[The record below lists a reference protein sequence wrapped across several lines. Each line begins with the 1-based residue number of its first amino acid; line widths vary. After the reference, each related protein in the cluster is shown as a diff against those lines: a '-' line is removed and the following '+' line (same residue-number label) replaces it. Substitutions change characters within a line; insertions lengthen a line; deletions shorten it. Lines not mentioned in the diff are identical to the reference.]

1 MRTQILVEAI
11 RSDLP
16 RRGRLLVAAALIAAP
31 LMAMTPTASFA
42 DTAMP
47 DYVQLVKQSSPWVV
61 NISTVSKPKAQQT
74 FDSGNM
80 PTFPPGPAG
89 DMFRHFFQ
97 QQMPQQQNQEPIRSL
112 GSGFIISS
120 DGYILTNAHVV
131 DDADKI
137 TVRLPDQQEYA
148 AKVVGKDK
156 RTDIALIKIDA
167 KNLPIAPIGDSDKIQ
182 VGEWVLAIGE
192 PFGLDHSATHGIVS
206 ALGRDLPDE
215 SYVPFIQTDAPVNPG
230 NSGGPLI
237 GANGKVIGINSQI
250 YTKSGGYM
258 GISFAIPINVAMN
271 VVDQIKA
278 TGHVTRGYLGVLIQ
292 PVTYD
297 LAKSF
302 GLDSTKGALVAKVE
316 PNTPAAKAGLQSGDI
331 ILKFNGKEIRHSG
344 ELPIMVG
351 MSPIGK
357 PATLA
362 LMRDGKQMDVNVTV
376 EKLDKKK
383 LDAEAGTSEAIEK
396 MGLKV
401 SALSS
406 DELQQL
412 NIKYGVK
419 VNAVKN
425 DSPFSSVI
433 APGDVL
439 LEVNRIPMKSTA
451 DLKKAL
457 DSAPKD
463 RPIAIRLL
471 RDGQPLFMAV
481 QLGTQ

>member
-1 MRTQILVEAI
+1 MRTSILAHSV
-11 RSDLP
+11 RSAMKNP
-16 RRGRLLVAAALIAAP
+16 SRLLAAALLAAP
-31 LMAMTPTASFA
+31 LTLLAPAPSFA
-42 DTAMP
+42 DTVMP

-61 NISTVSKPKAQQT
+61 NISTVSKPKRVAG
-74 FDSGNM
+74 SGFESGPQM
-80 PTFPPGPAG
+80 IFPPGPAG

-97 QQMPQQQNQEPIRSL
+97 QMPQQADREPIRSL
-112 GSGFIISS
+112 GSGFIISA

-131 DDADKI
+131 ADADKI

-156 RTDIALIKIDA
+156 RTDIALLKIDA
-167 KNLPIAPIGDSDKIQ
+167 KNLPVAPIGNSDQVQ

-192 PFGLDHSATHGIVS
+192 PFGLDHTATHGIVS
-206 ALGRDLPDE
+206 AIGRDLPDE

-237 GANGKVIGINSQI
+237 DANGKVIGINSQI

-292 PVTYD
+292 PVTD
-297 LAKSF
+297 ELAKSF
-302 GLDSTKGALVAKVE
+302 GLNNTRGALVAQVQ
-316 PNTPAAKAGLQSGDI
+316 PNTPAAKAGLKSGDI
-331 ILKFNGKEIRHSG
+331 ITKFNGKEIKRSG
-344 ELPIMVG
+344 ELPILVG
-351 MSPIGK
+351 MAPIDK
-357 PATLA
+357 PATLTV
-362 LMRDGKQMDVNVTV
+362 LRDGKEHEMTVTI
-376 EKLDKKK
+376 EKLDKQ
-383 LDAEAGTSEAIEK
+383 AIEASEGSQQAIEK

-401 SALSS
+401 TPLGS
-406 DELQQL
+406 DDLQQL
-412 NIKYGVK
+412 GIQYGVK
-419 VNAVKN
+419 VTGVKS
-425 DSPFSSVI
+425 DSPFASVLTS
-433 APGDVL
+433 GDVL
-439 LEVNRIPMKSTA
+439 LEVNRQPMKSVD

-471 RDGQPLFMAV
+471 RDGQPLFLAI
-481 QLGTQ
+481 QLGN

>member
-1 MRTQILVEAI
+1 MRTSILAHSVRAAVKAP
-11 RSDLP
+11 S
-16 RRGRLLVAAALIAAP
+16 RLLAAALLAAP
-31 LMAMTPTASFA
+31 LVMLAPAPSFA
-42 DTAMP
+42 DTVMP

-61 NISTVSKPKAQQT
+61 NISTISKPKQSAQ
-74 FDSGNM
+74 FDSGNA
-80 PTFPPGPAG
+80 PIFPPGPAG

-97 QQMPQQQNQEPIRSL
+97 QMPQQANREPIRSL
-112 GSGFIISS
+112 GSGFIISA

-131 DDADKI
+131 ADADKI

-148 AKVVGKDK
+148 AKVIGKDK
-156 RTDIALIKIDA
+156 RTDIALLKIDA
-167 KNLPIAPIGDSDKIQ
+167 KNLPVAPIGNSDQVQ

-206 ALGRDLPDE
+206 AIGRDLPDE

-237 GANGKVIGINSQI
+237 DANGKVIGINSQI

-271 VVDQIKA
+271 VVDQLKT

-292 PVTYD
+292 PVTD
-297 LAKSF
+297 ELAKSF
-302 GLDSTKGALVAKVE
+302 GLDNTRGALVSQVQ
-316 PNTPAAKAGLQSGDI
+316 PNTPAAKAGLKSGDI
-331 ILKFNGKEIRHSG
+331 ITKFNGKEVKRSG

-351 MSPIGK
+351 MAPIGK
-357 PATLA
+357 PATLTV
-362 LMRDGKQMDVNVTV
+362 LRDGKEHEMTVTI
-376 EKLDKKK
+376 EKLDKQ
-383 LDAEAGTSEAIEK
+383 AIEASEGSRAAIEK

-401 SALSS
+401 SPLSP
-406 DELQQL
+406 DDLQQL
-412 NIKYGVK
+412 GIKYGVK
-419 VNAVKN
+419 VDGVKS
-425 DSPFSSVI
+425 DSPFASVLT
-433 APGDVL
+433 AGDIL
-439 LEVNRIPMKSTA
+439 LEVNRQSMQTVD

-471 RDGQPLFMAV
+471 RDGQPLFLAI
-481 QLGTQ
+481 QLND

>member
-11 RSDLP
+11 RAGLP
-16 RRGRLLVAAALIAAP
+16 RRGRLLMAAALIATP
-31 LMAMTPTASFA
+31 LMAMTPAISFA
-42 DTAMP
+42 DTGVP

-61 NISTVSKPKAQQT
+61 NISSVSNPKAQEA
-74 FDSGNM
+74 FNNGEM

-97 QQMPQQQNQEPIRSL
+97 EQMPQMKREPIRSL
-112 GSGFIISS
+112 GSGFIISA

-131 DDADKI
+131 NGADKI
-137 TVRLPDQQEYA
+137 TVRLPDQQTYK
-148 AKVVGKDK
+148 AKVIGKDK
-156 RTDIALIKIDA
+156 RTDIALLKIDA
-167 KNLPIAPIGDSDKIQ
+167 KNLPVAPIGNSDNIQ

-192 PFGLDHSATHGIVS
+192 PFGLDHTATHGIVS

-237 GANGKVIGINSQI
+237 NANGKVIGINSQI
-250 YTKSGGYM
+250 YTKSGGFM

-271 VVDQIKA
+271 VVDQIKS

-297 LAKSF
+297 LAQSF
-302 GLDSTKGALVAKVE
+302 GLDTTKGALVAKVE
-316 PNTPAAKAGLQSGDI
+316 PNTPAAKAGLKSGDI
-331 ILKFNGKEIRHSG
+331 ILKFNGSEIKHSG

-357 PATLA
+357 PATLT
-362 LMRDGKQMDVNVTV
+362 LMRDGKQMELNVTI
-376 EKLDKKK
+376 EKLDKKA
-383 LDAEAGTSEAIEK
+383 LEAESGTSEAIEK
-396 MGLKV
+396 MGLQV
-401 SALSS
+401 TELSAE
-406 DELQQL
+406 ELQQL
-412 NIKYGVK
+412 NIKYGIKVK
-419 VNAVKN
+419 SVKN
-425 DSPFSSVI
+425 DSQFASVI
-433 APGDVL
+433 APGDIL
-439 LEVNRIPMKSTA
+439 LEVNRMPMKSAA

>member
-1 MRTQILVEAI
+1 MRTQILVQAI
-11 RSDLP
+11 RAALP
-16 RRGRLLVAAALIAAP
+16 RRGRLMVAAALIAAP
-31 LMAMTPTASFA
+31 LMAVTPASSFA
-42 DTAMP
+42 DAKVP

-61 NISTVSKPKAQQT
+61 NISSVSKPKTQEA
-74 FDSGNM
+74 FNYGAM
-80 PTFPPGPAG
+80 PMFPPGPAG
-89 DMFRHFFQ
+89 DMFRRFFEE
-97 QQMPQQQNQEPIRSL
+97 QMPQMKQEPIRSL

-131 DDADKI
+131 NGADKI
-137 TVRLPDQQEYA
+137 TVRLPDQQTYK
-148 AKVVGKDK
+148 AKVIGKDK
-156 RTDIALIKIDA
+156 RTDIALLKIDA
-167 KNLPIAPIGDSDKIQ
+167 KNLPVAPIGNSDNIQ

-192 PFGLDHSATHGIVS
+192 PFGLDHTATHGIVS

-237 GANGKVIGINSQI
+237 NADGKVIGINSQI
-250 YTKSGGYM
+250 YTKSGGFM

-271 VVDQIKA
+271 VVDQIKSN
-278 TGHVTRGYLGVLIQ
+278 GHVTRGYLGVLIQ

-302 GLDSTKGALVAKVE
+302 GLDNTKGALVAKVE
-316 PNTPAAKAGLQSGDI
+316 PNTPAAKAGLKSGDI
-331 ILKFNGKEIRHSG
+331 ILKFNGKEIKHSG
-344 ELPIMVG
+344 ELPILVG

-357 PATLA
+357 PATLT
-362 LMRDGKQMDVNVTV
+362 LMRDGKQMDVDVTI
-376 EKLDKKK
+376 EKLDKKA
-383 LDAEAGTSEAIEK
+383 LEAETGTAAAIEK
-396 MGLKV
+396 LGLKV
-401 SALSS
+401 SPLSR

-412 NIKYGVK
+412 DIKYGVK
-419 VNAVKN
+419 VDAVN
-425 DSPFSSVI
+425 NTSPFASII

-439 LEVNRIPMKSTA
+439 LEVNRMPMRTTE

-457 DSAPKD
+457 DTAPKD

-481 QLGTQ
+481 QLGSQ